1 MPDRPPDR
9 ATACAPG
16 DAWMR
21 RTERHPPGGHGWDA
35 LMAAAQD
42 GDARAYEAVL
52 RAVVPFL
59 RAVARRRIADPAE
72 AEDAVQ
78 DTLLALHRSRASYDP
93 ARPLR
98 PWLVALCERRCT
110 GRLRRRYRLKGRE
123 LALDRLLEAGP
134 GWADP
139 WAGNAGEARV
149 AAAQLRAAVA
159 ALPVAQRT
167 AVVLAKLENLPL
179 EEASARSGMSV
190 GALKVATHRGRRSLR
205 RRLDTTADAPG
216 GYAGG
221 P

>member
-1 MPDRPPDR
+1 MPDRPRDREITPLPDDARGAR
-9 ATACAPG
+9 AGRHSLVDPG
-16 DAWMR
+16 W
-21 RTERHPPGGHGWDA
+21 GA

-42 GDARAYEAVL
+42 GDARAYDAVL

-59 RAVARRRIADPAE
+59 RAVARRRIADPSE
-72 AEDAVQ
+72 VQDAVQ

-98 PWLVALCERRCT
+98 PWLAALCERRCT
-110 GRLRRRYRLKGRE
+110 DRLRRRFRRQGRE
-123 LALDRLLEAGP
+123 LSLDGRLEAGP
-134 GWADP
+134 ERSDP
-139 WAGNAGEARV
+139 WTINAGEARV

-159 ALPVAQRT
+159 ALPLAQRT

-190 GALKVATHRGRRSLR
+190 GALKVATHRAKRSLR